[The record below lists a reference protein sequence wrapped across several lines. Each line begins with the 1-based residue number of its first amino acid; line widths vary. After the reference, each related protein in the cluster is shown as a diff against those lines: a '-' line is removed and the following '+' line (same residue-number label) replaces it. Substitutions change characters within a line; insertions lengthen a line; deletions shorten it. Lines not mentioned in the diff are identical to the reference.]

1 MSAAYSTIPHL
12 EVAAL
17 PAIRVPALPPDVSPE
32 EYALG
37 DAPRP
42 RRRAKRL
49 DRLTRRA
56 EAFMLHRT
64 GVDMT
69 TIAQRMDVH
78 PKTVQR
84 WIREEV
90 QRIPE
95 EEAQAIRAIELAR
108 LDAILVPQMRLALA
122 GDGYAVD
129 RVLKI
134 MERRARY
141 LGLDD
146 AKPGGFE
153 QVGSLLD
160 RLVFGLDGQP

>member
-1 MSAAYSTIPHL
+1 MSPDTITIARE

-17 PAIRVPALPPDVSPE
+17 PGLPVPDLPPDVDLT

-37 DAPRP
+37 DTPRP
-42 RRRAKRL
+42 RRRMKRL

-64 GVDMT
+64 GVAMT
-69 TIAQRMDVH
+69 VIATQMDVH

-95 EEAQAIRAIELAR
+95 EEADAIRTLELAR

-122 GDGYAVD
+122 GGGFAVD
-129 RVLKI
+129 RVLRI
-134 MERRARY
+134 MDRRAKY
-141 LGLDD
+141 LGLDN

-153 QVGSLLD
+153 QVGALLD
-160 RLVFGLDGQP
+160 RLVMGE